1 MADKSKQSLANML
14 GGEAKK
20 PEIRRGRGVRLS
32 TEVEAPTNEETQD
45 RSSAVSRE
53 SENAEMRGHTHANTQ
68 DRRNAETHDSRN
80 AEMREHTHA
89 NTQDRRNAETH
100 DSGNA
105 EMREH
110 THANTQDRRSA
121 ESQNSEN
128 AGVQERRNAEV
139 SKEWKRVNRGYML
152 REDLIKSIKRLALEE
167 DRKLYEVMEE
177 ALEEYLERRKAD

>member
-32 TEVEAPTNEETQD
+32 TEVEAPINEETHD
-45 RSSAVSRE
+45 RSSAISRE
-53 SENAEMRGHTHANTQ
+53 SEIAEMQERTSANTHDRINAEARNSEAAGVQERTYANTQ
-68 DRRNAETHDSRN
+68 DRGN
-80 AEMREHTHA
+80 A
-89 NTQDRRNAETH
+89 NT
-100 DSGNA
+100 
-105 EMREH
+105 
-110 THANTQDRRSA
+110 
-121 ESQNSEN
+121 QNSEN

-139 SKEWKRVNRGYML
+139 PKEWRRVNRGYML